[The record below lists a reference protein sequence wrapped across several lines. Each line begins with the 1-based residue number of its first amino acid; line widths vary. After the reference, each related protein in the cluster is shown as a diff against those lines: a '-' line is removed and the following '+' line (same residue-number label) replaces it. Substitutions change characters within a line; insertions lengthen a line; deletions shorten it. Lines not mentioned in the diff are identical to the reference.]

1 LAPRCDDNVQ
11 NGYETG
17 YDCGGGCTGCSAASS
32 CNIGQD
38 CKTGVC
44 GNDNFDDTVHCRPAT
59 CKDRVANG
67 DEPDVDCGQSCC
79 QEYDDISLCPNLCH
93 VGQRCLNARD
103 CVTNK
108 CYRLPR
114 MGGDRF
120 CAGTRPT
127 DIDAALS
134 SRMLVALRVE
144 GQRRAFFNL
153 TSFVQIV
160 AFMLDVPTEA
170 ILVEAVT
177 DVQRAPEWGPGAFAD
192 LVAVNAAAGW
202 PTARRRQ
209 LLEADGD
216 AGRHAVSL
224 AGLNRLPDGGSS
236 GSVSRALFPPMRF
249 QGGLAAGPRG
259 AQASSWP
266 VYYITSTD
274 SAVAVEVRLSL
285 FSQPAE
291 ASLLED
297 RLTRLTGDLRVL
309 PDGWVAERVL
319 QRQMFTYSW
328 YQGYCTTLVNAST
341 VWDTNVTLVDCN
353 TYANKTVWAL
363 KAAALAAAQAA
374 AASATG
380 VARRLLPHLAP
391 LDARSLADEF
401 LGAPGGASASGH
413 CGGVAGRPHP
423 SPPTARGRG
432 LGSGAESAYT
442 GLAFN
447 SSLNVSGLPRVSFYD
462 LMAAITPVYA
472 WPPSVSFIGNLSY
485 DPLYDTPSADMVP
498 YELLVVVEPR
508 GVPGRPIWDTL
519 ALPVQPVLR
528 LVDRHDRPI
537 TSISAAVRVL
547 ASLDQSRFP
556 AASSP
561 VMLFGDISQQLL
573 ADGTFVFKRL
583 YVNANVSAIELY
595 FEATWL
601 NAAGV
606 YASLKATSR
615 TFNVLNKPVV
625 PIIIIPRVPLNAIL
639 VAFLTLSAIAAVF
652 STWFWLVRRRRRRV
666 AALKIMD
673 VTMVAG
679 PQEAQQGV
687 SLKAA
692 GAVIAVG
699 SHGQLLGGT
708 LASRPAVAAQ
718 DEVRAGAL
726 AALGHNP
733 LAFPLEEE
741 DPLPLALGALPPGVR
756 PLAVMH
762 APVEAAAQAQQQAG
776 TGSGGGGP
784 SVGARSRMGDVALAL
799 TSAGSAAA
807 ALPPSPVRV
816 VSTVVVAVPHAQA
829 ALGKPAHI
837 LPLHIMSSSSPQQQG
852 QGQQGQAGGAPMQP
866 GRTRGPYLRTAA
878 DLALGRPALSA
889 DASTVLQPGGTE
901 SQPRLL
907 LADDPTAR
915 SPTAGSEPGPSA
927 DAAAAHTETAG
938 TAAAGTR
945 RRAAV
950 LGHVAGI
957 LRRRQTEAS
966 AASSGGRSSLATIG
980 TTTTQLAREG
990 DPDGHVTLA
999 LRRLDARL
1007 AGLDDEDAGGDGD
1020 NGDAGNSRGWAGGV
1034 SAGGS
1039 AALGGS
1045 AVSAGTGYG
1054 HERSYASGTSGRGG
1068 RE

>member
-1 LAPRCDDNVQ
+1 
-11 NGYETG
+11 
-17 YDCGGGCTGCSAASS
+17 
-32 CNIGQD
+32 
-38 CKTGVC
+38 VC

-59 CKDRVANG
+59 CKDHVANG

-79 QEYDDISLCPNLCH
+79 QEYDDISLCPNLCR

-103 CVTNK
+103 CVTGK

-114 MGGDRF
+114 MAGDRF

-134 SRMLVALRVE
+134 SRLLVALRVE

-153 TSFVQIV
+153 TAFVQIV

-209 LLEADGD
+209 LLEVGRD

-224 AGLNRLPDGGSS
+224 PALNGLPGGGSRE
-236 GSVSRALFPPMRF
+236 GVSRALFPPMRF
-249 QGGLAAGPRG
+249 QGGLPAGPRG

-266 VYYITSTD
+266 VYFITSTD

-291 ASLLED
+291 AALLEG

-309 PDGWVAERVL
+309 PDGWVAERAL
-319 QRQMFTYSW
+319 QRQMFTFGW
-328 YQGYCTTLVNAST
+328 YESYCTNTVNAST
-341 VWDTNVTLVDCN
+341 AWDTNVTLVDCN
-353 TYANKTVWAL
+353 SYANKTVWAL

-374 AASATG
+374 AASASS
-380 VARRLLPHLAP
+380 VARRLLPRLGP
-391 LDARSLADEF
+391 LDARAVAGEL
-401 LGAPGGASASGH
+401 LGALHPGSASGQR
-413 CGGVAGRPHP
+413 GGVAGRPRP
-423 SPPTARGRG
+423 SPPAARGRG

-442 GLAFN
+442 GLSYN
-447 SSLNVSGLPRVSFYD
+447 SSVNVSSLPRVSFYD
-462 LMAAITPVYA
+462 LLAAITPPYA
-472 WPPSVSFIGNLSY
+472 WPPSVTFLGNLTY
-485 DPLYDTPSADMVP
+485 DPLYDAPSTDMVP
-498 YELLVVVEPR
+498 HELLVVVEPR
-508 GVPGRPIWDTL
+508 GVPGRPIWDTFP
-519 ALPVQPVLR
+519 LPVQPVLR

-606 YASLKATSR
+606 YASLKAASR

-625 PIIIIPRVPLNAIL
+625 PIIIIPRTPLNAIL

-652 STWFWLVRRRRRRV
+652 GTWFWLVRRRRRRV

-673 VTMVAG
+673 VTLVTGA
-679 PQEAQQGV
+679 QEAQQQQQGV
-687 SLKAA
+687 SIKAA
-692 GAVIAVG
+692 GSVIAVG
-699 SHGQLLGGT
+699 GSGQLLGGT
-708 LASRPAVAAQ
+708 LASRPAVAAP

-726 AALGHNP
+726 AAVGHNP

-756 PLAVMH
+756 PLAVIH
-762 APVEAAAQAQQQAG
+762 AAPADAAAQAPQQAG
-776 TGSGGGGP
+776 AEAGGGGGGP
-784 SVGARSRMGDVALAL
+784 LAGSRSSSVGEVALAL
-799 TSAGSAAA
+799 KSGGSATSATAQ
-807 ALPPSPVRV
+807 LPPSPVRV

-837 LPLHIMSSSSPQQQG
+837 LPLHLMSTP
-852 QGQQGQAGGAPMQP
+852 QQGQAGGAPMHP
-866 GRTRGPYLRTAA
+866 GRTRGPYLRTAM
-878 DLALGRPALSA
+878 DLALGRPAEPAGGRLSA
-889 DASTVLQPGGTE
+889 DASTVLPPGGTE

-907 LADDPTAR
+907 LADDPAAR
-915 SPTAGSEPGPSA
+915 SLTAGSEPEPGPKPDPNPEPGPSA
-927 DAAAAHTETAG
+927 DADAAHTETTG
-938 TAAAGTR
+938 TAAAAGTR
-945 RRAAV
+945 GRAAV
-950 LGHVAGI
+950 VHHVAGA
-957 LRRRQTEAS
+957 LRRRQTEAT
-966 AASSGGRSSLATIG
+966 AASSGGRSSLPIIG
-980 TTTTQLAREG
+980 TTATQLARQG

-999 LRRLDARL
+999 LRRLDVRL
-1007 AGLDDEDAGGDGD
+1007 AGLDDDDAGGDGD
-1020 NGDAGNSRGWAGGV
+1020 DGYGRGWAGGV

-1039 AALGGS
+1039 AAMGAS
-1045 AVSAGTGYG
+1045 AVSAGTAASGASRRAYG
-1054 HERSYASGTSGRGG
+1054 HERSYESRNSGRGDG
-1068 RE
+1068 W